1 MWRVFSRHNDNDY
14 DDDYDVDNDDVA
26 PRLTWLMGISGE
38 TEQLSSPARALAS
51 LSPAAPNFGTF
62 CIRVWKK
69 RVYLYSSV
77 FIFICSIWCQCKIVT
92 CFRSYFDLN
101 RFKFVQ
107 KIAKSSKRLK
117 REPWPGALLPG
128 GPVLPYTPAARP
140 LIKKLCE
147 TIPRFP
153 LKFQLPTPWL
163 QKSSIGGIVTTK
175 SNSSHI
181 WSVKLTSLIFPAM
194 FRIAQRLPPFER
206 EDILLLLP
214 WKVFFTRTRSDLI
227 FVFLSRSL
235 IKLTQI
241 PTPLCVHPH
250 ELHTIL

>member
-1 MWRVFSRHNDNDY
+1 MWKVFSRHNYN
-14 DDDYDVDNDDVA
+14 DYDVDNDDVA

-51 LSPAAPNFGTF
+51 LSPADPNFGAF

-117 REPWPGALLPG
+117 REPWPGALLPR
-128 GPVLPYTPAARP
+128 AQCCH
-140 LIKKLCE
+140 IHQ
-147 TIPRFP
+147 
-153 LKFQLPTPWL
+153 QLGLSLRSCAKQSPDFLWN
-163 QKSSIGGIVTTK
+163 
-175 SNSSHI
+175 SNSQLLDYKSH
-181 WSVKLTSLIFPAM
+181 L
-194 FRIAQRLPPFER
+194 
-206 EDILLLLP
+206 
-214 WKVFFTRTRSDLI
+214 
-227 FVFLSRSL
+227 
-235 IKLTQI
+235 
-241 PTPLCVHPH
+241 
-250 ELHTIL
+250 

>member
-1 MWRVFSRHNDNDY
+1 MWRVFSWHNDN
-14 DDDYDVDNDDVA
+14 DYDVDNDDVA

-51 LSPAAPNFGTF
+51 LSLAAPNFGTF

-128 GPVLPYTPAARP
+128 AQCCHIHR
-140 LIKKLCE
+140 
-147 TIPRFP
+147 
-153 LKFQLPTPWL
+153 QLGLSLRSCAKQSPDFLWN
-163 QKSSIGGIVTTK
+163 
-175 SNSSHI
+175 SNSQLLDYKSH
-181 WSVKLTSLIFPAM
+181 L
-194 FRIAQRLPPFER
+194 
-206 EDILLLLP
+206 
-214 WKVFFTRTRSDLI
+214 
-227 FVFLSRSL
+227 
-235 IKLTQI
+235 
-241 PTPLCVHPH
+241 
-250 ELHTIL
+250 